1 MTATNRRWHGTS
13 ALMGLFAAPL
23 HAAPID
29 GELGSNA
36 AVLLVLLGVWA
47 LFMGMRNLRQLRHR
61 RLIPER
67 QLSFARREPAAE
79 REAQP
84 EG

>member
-1 MTATNRRWHGTS
+1 MKTKQHIQY
-13 ALMGLFAAPL
+13 GLAGMAVAQFAPMV

-29 GELGSNA
+29 DELGSNA

-47 LFMGMRNLRQLRHR
+47 LLMGVRNLRDLQHR

-67 QLSFARREPAAE
+67 QLSLARRENE
-79 REAQP
+79 HVDVVDR
-84 EG
+84 